1 MKKKAILLTA
11 VIVFA
16 SLSVVQAQ
24 EGELHGTIDVT
35 YLSKYVWRGFDI
47 YNDKSAIQP
56 SIDLDLYGTGFGIN
70 IMGHM
75 ANSSGHVNG
84 ERWDYTLYYCNS
96 LFEGESYATNYR
108 LGWVNYNYPDNPS
121 KGSAAAPN
129 ASLQELHAI
138 LSWPNMCPAGVVP
151 SYILVKM
158 WPSESGSFSG
168 TNSNLVLAPGFGGTA
183 SGFAH
188 IFMLDYPLTIQGI
201 MPDTAEQVLNL
212 HAEVVYNDGVG
223 PAGQNIDQDWSNA
236 VFGISTSFDLG
247 SNLMFTPGLYHQV
260 TMDKSVN
267 DDKDETWVT
276 AGLSYKF

>member
-11 VIVFA
+11 VFLFA
-16 SLSVVQAQ
+16 TLSVVQAQ

-47 YNDKSAIQP
+47 YGDKSAIQP
-56 SIDLDLYGTGFGIN
+56 SIDLDLYGTGFGVN

-75 ANSSGHVNG
+75 ANSSEYVNG

-96 LFEGESYATNYR
+96 LFEGESYAMNYR

-121 KGSAAAPN
+121 KGSATAPN
-129 ASLQELHAI
+129 ASLQELHAM
-138 LSWPNMCPAGVVP
+138 LSWPNICPAGVIP
-151 SYILVKM
+151 TYILVKM

-168 TNSNLVLAPGFGGTA
+168 SNSPFGGTA

-188 IFMLDYPLTIQGI
+188 IFMLDYPMTIQGI
-201 MPDTAEQVLNL
+201 MPDTAEQVLHL
-212 HAEVVYNDGVG
+212 HTELIYNDGVG
-223 PAGQNIDQDWSNA
+223 PAGQNVDQDWSNA

-247 SNLMFTPGLYHQV
+247 SNLMLTPAIYYQV

-267 DDKDETWVT
+267 DDKDETWAT
-276 AGLSYKF
+276 AGLTYKF